1 MEFSDIPA
9 HHRHHQSR
17 HSKHQ
22 SRHSKHRVART
33 ARALDPDQRTSPT
46 QWPRREEHVHEGNKQ
61 SLVNT
66 WLEDIE
72 TPWLRR
78 AHENESLSKEPS
90 PKARSRHGSTYRL
103 RSPSPRRVLSRN
115 SHNGPPS
122 KAAPRQSRRE
132 RNRLRALAQENAV
145 DDLRDEHE
153 TVRVQPEIPRIA
165 RPVSAATESNHENEK
180 KRPRMGSEDSEVS
193 VVSVGQYHFE
203 KKARRKTR
211 TDRYDTTRAH
221 EPRKAG
227 KKKRKNTGDQSKSHG
242 TRRGGE
248 FSSAREV
255 MGNFNSKSIL
265 SDRITVSASPPGQ
278 YPGLTLRLDA
288 TCRETRLVRQWP
300 GIQKPM

>member
-9 HHRHHQSR
+9 HHRNHQSR

-22 SRHSKHRVART
+22 SRHSKDRVART
-33 ARALDPDQRTSPT
+33 ARALDSDQRTSPT
-46 QWPRREEHVHEGNKQ
+46 RWPRREEHAHEGNKQ

-72 TPWLRR
+72 TPRLQR
-78 AHENESLSKEPS
+78 AHENESLLKEPS
-90 PKARSRHGSTYRL
+90 PKAPSRHGSTYRL
-103 RSPSPRRVLSRN
+103 RSPSPRKVLSRN

-122 KAAPRQSRRE
+122 KAAHRQSRRGH
-132 RNRLRALAQENAV
+132 NRLRYLAQENV
-145 DDLRDEHE
+145 VPDLCDEHE

-165 RPVSAATESNHENEK
+165 RPVSAATGSNHENDK

-193 VVSVGQYHFE
+193 VVSAGQYHFE
-203 KKARRKTR
+203 KKARHKTR
-211 TDRYDTTRAH
+211 NDRYDTKAH

-242 TRRGGE
+242 TRRGGD

-278 YPGLTLRLDA
+278 YPGLT
-288 TCRETRLVRQWP
+288 
-300 GIQKPM
+300 